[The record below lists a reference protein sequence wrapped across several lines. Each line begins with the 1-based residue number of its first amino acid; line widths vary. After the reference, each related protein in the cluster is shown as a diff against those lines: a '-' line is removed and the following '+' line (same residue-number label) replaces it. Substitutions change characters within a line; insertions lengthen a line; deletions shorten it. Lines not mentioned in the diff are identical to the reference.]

1 MDALYSPQRRSDRLI
16 ATGRV
21 FLAASSLFAVWLD
34 PSEPAN
40 QAPVA
45 YALLIAYLVYALLI
59 AAAVWRVEVR
69 GRAWRGVAHA
79 FDLVFFSL
87 FIYFTAGPASPFTA
101 YFVFSLVCAALLWGW
116 RGTLWTAVAALGAYY
131 GIGLYFGLLHGSL
144 RDDPAFELNR
154 FIIRGVYLVVVAVLL
169 GYLGSHGRRT
179 LREMSALA
187 TTPPRVPRAGG
198 ELAREVLAYAAG
210 VLQAP
215 RAALVWRPRGEGAS
229 RRALWP
235 GGTVVGDA
243 ATGGMASGGTVR
255 EETLSGGT
263 VMGDLRSDGGFSDSV
278 AADLAADSF
287 LAFDLAGPA
296 PRVMRRADGRLARWS
311 GGRPLAPATV
321 DWLHA
326 STLLSVPIR
335 GELTEGRLFVLDRGG
350 LTSDELLLAEV
361 VASVVAIRLDHFSL
375 TARLARAAADAER
388 VRLSRDLHDG
398 VLQALTGI
406 ALRLEAVRR
415 ESGGGQALAGL
426 EEVQRLIVQ
435 EQRDLRFF
443 IGELRPSAVAEE
455 GLGRLPARLA
465 DLVDRLQRQW
475 GLDVDLELDAPAVPE
490 PLARDVYHLVREA
503 LINAARHGAA
513 DRAWVRVGGDA
524 GGGVRLSI
532 EDRGRGFSFTGRFS
546 GGELAA
552 RGEGPKSL
560 RERVDALGGELVLDA
575 RPGATRLEIMLPAS
589 LAA

>member
-21 FLAASSLFAVWLD
+21 FLAASSLLAVWLD

-45 YALLIAYLVYALLI
+45 YALLIAYLAYALTI
-59 AAAVWRVEVR
+59 AAAVWRFEVR
-69 GRAWRGVAHA
+69 GRAWRGVAHG

-101 YFVFSLVCAALLWGW
+101 YFVFSLVCSALLWGW

-131 GIGLYFGLLHGSL
+131 GIGLYFGLVHDPL
-144 RDDPAFELNR
+144 RQDPHFELNR

-187 TTPPRVPRAGG
+187 TAPPRVPRDGG

-215 RAALVWRPRGEGAS
+215 RAALVWRPRSGGEE
-229 RRALWP
+229 RRALWA
-235 GGTVVGDA
+235 GGRLVDDGTVADG
-243 ATGGMASGGTVR
+243 
-255 EETLSGGT
+255 
-263 VMGDLRSDGGFSDSV
+263 LRSDGGLGDGGITNGTASE
-278 AADLAADSF
+278 LAADSF
-287 LAFDLAGPA
+287 LAFDLDGPA
-296 PRVMRRADGRLARWS
+296 PRVMRRVDGRLARWS
-311 GGRPLAPATV
+311 GDRPLAPATLG
-321 DWLHA
+321 WLRA

-361 VASVVAIRLDHFSL
+361 VASVVAVRLDHFSL

-406 ALRLEAVRR
+406 ALRLEVVRR
-415 ESGGGQALAGL
+415 EGGGGQATAGL

-443 IGELRPSAVAEE
+443 IGELRPSAAMEE

-465 DLVDRLQRQW
+465 DLLDRLQRQW
-475 GLDVDLELDAPAVPE
+475 GLEVDLELDAAAVPE

-513 DRAWVRVGGDA
+513 DHARVRVGAGD
-524 GGGVRLSI
+524 GVVLLSI
-532 EDRGRGFSFTGRFS
+532 EDRGRGFSFAGRFS
-546 GGELAA
+546 GAELAA
-552 RGEGPKSL
+552 RGEGPRSL

-575 RPGATRLEIMLPAS
+575 SPGRTRLEISLPES
-589 LAA
+589 VAA

>member
-21 FLAASSLFAVWLD
+21 ILAASSLLAVWLD

-45 YALLIAYLVYALLI
+45 YALLIAYLVYALAI

-101 YFVFSLVCAALLWGW
+101 YFVFSLVCSALLWGW
-116 RGTLWTAVAALGAYY
+116 RGTLWTAVAALVSYY
-131 GIGLYFGLLHGSL
+131 GIGLYLGLLHGPL
-144 RDDPAFELNR
+144 RDDPDFELNR

-187 TTPPRVPRAGG
+187 TTPPRVPRDGG
-198 ELAREVLAYAAG
+198 ELAREVLSYAAG

-215 RAALVWRPRGEGAS
+215 RAALVWRPRDEEAS
-229 RRALWP
+229 RRALWA
-235 GGTVVGDA
+235 GDAAVGDA
-243 ATGGMASGGTVR
+243 AAGGTVIGGR
-255 EETLSGGT
+255 GT
-263 VMGDLRSDGGFSDSV
+263 VTDGPRGDGGFSGT

-287 LAFDLAGPA
+287 LAFDLAGPE

-311 GGRPLAPATV
+311 GGRPLAPATA
-321 DWLHA
+321 DWLRA
-326 STLLSVPIR
+326 STLLSVPIH

-415 ESGGGQALAGL
+415 EGGGAGGLAGL

-443 IGELRPSAVAEE
+443 IGELRPSAAMEE

-475 GLDVDLELDAPAVPE
+475 GLEVDLELDAAAVPE
-490 PLARDVYHLVREA
+490 ALARDVYHLVREA
-503 LINAARHGAA
+503 LVNAARHGAA
-513 DRAWVRVGGDA
+513 DHARVRVGAED
-524 GGGVRLSI
+524 GVVLLSI
-532 EDRGRGFSFTGRFS
+532 EDRGRGFSFAGRFT
-546 GGELAA
+546 GAELAA

-575 RPGATRLEIMLPAS
+575 RPGRTRLEISLPES
-589 LAA
+589 VAA

>member
-1 MDALYSPQRRSDRLI
+1 MDTLYSPQRRNDRLI

-45 YALLIAYLVYALLI
+45 YALLIAYLAYALAI
-59 AAAVWRVEVR
+59 AAAVWRVELR
-69 GRAWRGVAHA
+69 GRAWRGVAQA

-87 FIYFTAGPASPFTA
+87 FVYFTAGPASPFTA

-116 RGTLWTAVAALGAYY
+116 RGTLWTAGAALGAYG
-131 GIGLYFGLLHGSL
+131 GIGLYFALVAGPL
-144 RDDPAFELNR
+144 REDPAFELNR

-187 TTPPRVPRAGG
+187 TTPQRVPRDVD

-215 RAALVWRPRGEGAS
+215 RAALVWRPRGEEAG

-235 GGTVVGDA
+235 GGAAAGGGAGGGRVTDGRGGGD
-243 ATGGMASGGTVR
+243 
-255 EETLSGGT
+255 
-263 VMGDLRSDGGFSDSV
+263 SD
-278 AADLAADSF
+278 APELAPDLADASF
-287 LAFDLAGPA
+287 LAFDLEGPA
-296 PRVMRRADGRLARWS
+296 PRVMRRADGQLVRWT
-311 GGRPLAPATV
+311 GGRPLTPATAG
-321 DWLHA
+321 WLRA
-326 STLLSVPIR
+326 STLLSVPIH

-361 VASVVAIRLDHFSL
+361 VASMVAVRLDHFSL

-415 ESGGGQALAGL
+415 ESGGGEAMAGL

-443 IGELRPSAVAEE
+443 IGELRPSAVVEE

-465 DLVDRLQRQW
+465 DLVDRLRRQW
-475 GLDVDLELDAPAVPE
+475 GLEVDLELDAAAVPE

-513 DRAWVRVGGDA
+513 DSARVRVGGHA
-524 GGGVRLSI
+524 GTIRLSI
-532 EDRGRGFSFTGRFS
+532 EDHGRGFPFAGRFS
-546 GGELAA
+546 GEELAA
-552 RGEGPKSL
+552 RGEGPRSL

-575 RPGATRLEIMLPAS
+575 RPGATRLDITLPAS
-589 LAA
+589 QAA